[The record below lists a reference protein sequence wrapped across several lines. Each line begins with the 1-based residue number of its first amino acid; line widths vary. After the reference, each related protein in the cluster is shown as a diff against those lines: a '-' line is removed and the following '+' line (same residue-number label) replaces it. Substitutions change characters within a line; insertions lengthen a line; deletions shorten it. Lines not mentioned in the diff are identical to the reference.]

1 MGIAQTINLEEA
13 DTFAAPEHLVPH
25 FNSGE
30 INYEQLAVLSAKYYL
45 NESNEATEKLN
56 AITLKNEAL
65 QGLVADSATEKAAL
79 NAKLTEFQNQE
90 LALAMARKELSEQQ
104 TRILAADAVE
114 AANTTLAKRV
124 QVLESEATANAL
136 RLKQLD
142 ALETEL
148 SELTVAHIELTNA
161 NNELKGKNSVLN
173 SLSVAHETG
182 TKDLRNAVATGNKKI
197 EALNETI
204 AQLKNEIKGEQE
216 ISNELR
222 KTAKDGIDSIS
233 EAKTA
238 VNTIAATILRL
249 DKNQKAL
256 DKENRQLSLYIN
268 AHTTAPMLEL
278 PTGHQLKAL
287 MFDKDQIVS
296 SDGKEVI
303 KDNTALFQWVNPNGF
318 SCLVALGSK
327 KDAKGNNTDLL
338 LLPSLVDE
346 KIAGKLTPTGKKVA
360 KSLTDAIAPPKEHY
374 DLIIKHIKDFKVTDF
389 KKAMLRAFAR
399 ATYIANETNHLTLEA
414 EEGLTQGDIKA
425 MREMSLSH
433 DKLLTRT
440 LARSKAAQRPRV
452 NPNKKQTKS
461 KKRR

>member
-1 MGIAQTINLEEA
+1 MGIAQTINLEDA
-13 DTFAAPEHLVPH
+13 DTFAAPEHLIPH
-25 FNSGE
+25 FNNGD
-30 INYEQLAVLSAKYYL
+30 IDYEQLAVLSAKYYL
-45 NESNEATEKLN
+45 SESNEATEKLN
-56 AITLKNEAL
+56 AIALKNEVF
-65 QGLVADSATEKAAL
+65 QGLVADAATEKAAL
-79 NAKLTEFQNQE
+79 NARLEAFQNQD

-104 TRILAADAVE
+104 ARILSVDAIE
-114 AANTTLAKRV
+114 AANVSLAKKV
-124 QVLESEATANAL
+124 KALESEIEANKPKLKELNAL
-136 RLKQLD
+136 G
-142 ALETEL
+142 
-148 SELTVAHIELTNA
+148 SELNALKAEHNNLINKHKEL
-161 NNELKGKNSVLN
+161 ESKNGVLN
-173 SLSVAHETG
+173 SLALAHEKG
-182 TKDLRNAVATGNKKI
+182 TQDLRNSVATANKKI
-197 EALNETI
+197 ESLNITI
-204 AQLKNEIKGEQE
+204 TELKAEVKGEQA
-216 ISNELR
+216 ISDDLR
-222 KTAKDGIDSIS
+222 KVAKEGVDSIS

-238 VNTIAATILRL
+238 VNTVAATILRL

-303 KDNTALFQWVNPNGF
+303 KDNTALFQWVNPSGF

-327 KDAKGNNTDLL
+327 EGKGGSKSDLL

-346 KIAGKLTPTGKKVA
+346 RIAGKLTPTGKKVA
-360 KSLTDAIAPPKEHY
+360 KSLTEAIAPPKEHY
-374 DLIIKHIKDFKVTDF
+374 DLIIKHIKDFKVDGF

-414 EEGLTQGDIKA
+414 EEGLTHGDIKA

-433 DKLLTRT
+433 DKLLTRS

-452 NPNKKQTKS
+452 NPSKKQTKS